1 LRVRDDIPPAR
12 STRPDG
18 ADRLL
23 REFAL
28 DRPDAH
34 ELRRLRARIET
45 RIAARR
51 SLVSRALA
59 IGLPLSAS
67 LAVALPVWRTF
78 RHSSGTA
85 PTQETSASTERRD
98 PEVSFPEVPTQP
110 ATSVA
115 PAVAVA
121 GPAAP
126 KQRRRVSAPPP
137 IANRANTLA
146 DETQRLS
153 TAISLLRKSA
163 NPAGALHEIDDYRKA
178 YPDAHFASEAR
189 MLRIEA
195 LIALG
200 YRHEALNELTPTR
213 IPSLPRA
220 EELWVVRGELLLELN
235 RSREALDAFD
245 SALRVARTDSLI
257 ERALSGR
264 ATAQRALPR

>member
-1 LRVRDDIPPAR
+1 MPY

-18 ADRLL
+18 VDRLL
-23 REFAL
+23 QEVAL

-34 ELRRLRARIET
+34 ELGRLRTRIQT

-67 LAVALPVWRTF
+67 LAVALPMWRTLQ
-78 RHSSGTA
+78 HPLGI
-85 PTQETSASTERRD
+85 PPMQEASASTGRQD
-98 PEVSFPEVPTQP
+98 PEVSLPEAP
-110 ATSVA
+110 ALSATAAAPA
-115 PAVAVA
+115 PAVS

-126 KQRRRVSAPPP
+126 KQRRRVVSARPP
-137 IANRANTLA
+137 IAARANTLA

-153 TAISLLRKSA
+153 TAISLMRKGA
-163 NPAGALHEIDDYRKA
+163 NPAGALQEIDEYRRA
-178 YPDAHFASEAR
+178 YPEAHFASEAR

-200 YRHEALNELTPTR
+200 YRHEALDELAPTE

-264 ATAQRALPR
+264 ATAQRAIPR